1 MDFKLDWDPLK
12 SESLKRT
19 RGISFEE
26 LIRCTFVTIE
36 RHPTKIHQRVFLFE
50 RLGYIWAVPFVIN
63 ENGIFLKTAYP
74 TRKMTKKYRRGD
86 I

>member
-19 RGISFEE
+19 RGLSFEE
-26 LIRCTFVTIE
+26 LIRCTFIKE
-36 RHPTKIHQRVFLFE
+36 DRHPTRIHQRVLLFE
-50 RLGYIWAVPFVIN
+50 RLGYIWAVPFVAK
-63 ENGIFLKTAYP
+63 GDRLFLKTAYP
-74 TRKMTKKYRRGD
+74 TRKMTKKYRRGE